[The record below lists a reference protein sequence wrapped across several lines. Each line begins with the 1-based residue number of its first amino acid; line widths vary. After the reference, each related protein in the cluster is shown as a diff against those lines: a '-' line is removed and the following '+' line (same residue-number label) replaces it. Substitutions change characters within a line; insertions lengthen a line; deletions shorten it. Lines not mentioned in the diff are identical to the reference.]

1 MTTQPQD
8 VYDLLMKIRYDA
20 TAIQAK
26 VTDALAALNDLGLEA
41 RIGATCT
48 HCGLDFRGPNTLAE
62 HIHISH
68 DGPVPQHWLDTETRS
83 LDPVLDARA
92 QTQTEGCVS

>member
-26 VTDALAALNDLGLEA
+26 VTDTLNALNDLGLESRPA
-41 RIGATCT
+41 ATCE
-48 HCGLDFRGPNTLAE
+48 CGLEFRGQKTLAE
-62 HIHISH
+62 HIHLSH
-68 DGPVPQHWLDTETRS
+68 DGPVPEHWLEVEARS
-83 LDPVLDARA
+83 LDPVVARA
-92 QTQTEGCVS
+92 QTEEVPV